1 MRKIDQWVAV
11 LAVLMA
17 LVLLVLPTAASAD
30 SVQTAGGSG
39 CAQCYTVKSGD
50 TLSKIARK
58 YGTTVNNL
66 VALNGIANPDQ
77 IVAGTTICVKAKGS
91 QPGGKYYTV
100 KTGDTLY
107 SIARKYGWTA
117 SYLAQVNTIPN
128 PDELYAGR
136 VLWIP
141 AH

>member
-1 MRKIDQWVAV
+1 M
-11 LAVLMA
+11 
-17 LVLLVLPTAASAD
+17 AASAETA
-30 SVQTAGGSG
+30 QTAGGSG

-58 YGTTVNNL
+58 FGTTVNNL

-77 IVAGTTICVKAKGS
+77 IAAGTTICVKAKGS
-91 QPGGKYYTV
+91 QPGGTYYTV
-100 KTGDTLY
+100 KQGDTLY
-107 SIARKYGWTA
+107 SIARKFGWTA

-128 PDELYAGR
+128 PDEIYAGR